1 MDTVDNELLY
11 RDLERYGYN
20 LVSPMQSDPAAAV
33 ARVLNSNDGRV
44 LEGVPV
50 MLSNMLMQGES
61 LDLMHCEHSLPKG
74 LQKRFRILVAI
85 TYYFLLWV
93 PQSES
98 NRKLLLKYLRKSEPG
113 LLEQVQTKLSERGT
127 FQVGNGVTLDS
138 NRLENTYRNYVVHEL
153 MTNQE
158 NLSKRLDDERQAAF
172 LHALNLL
179 FTDRQREL
187 IFKLLNKKELTKTE
201 REYYSRTVKP
211 RLKALRNTDLMS
223 LAATLTGI

>member
-20 LVSPMQSDPAAAV
+20 LVRPMQSDPAAAV

-61 LDLMHCEHSLPKG
+61 LDLMHCEHPPRG
-74 LQKRFRILVAI
+74 LQTIQDTGSL

-127 FQVGNGVTLDS
+127 FQVGNGVTSDS
-138 NRLENTYRNYVVHEL
+138 TRLENTYRNYVVHEL

-179 FTDRQREL
+179 FTDS
-187 IFKLLNKKELTKTE
+187 NV
-201 REYYSRTVKP
+201 S
-211 RLKALRNTDLMS
+211 
-223 LAATLTGI
+223 